1 MEFAYASIDYGRLE
15 QSLIVLLL
23 RLVTYRFRSMI
34 VIAISFSQYI
44 LVIDVFPLRSFL
56 CVTIRTGI
64 LAALPVSI
72 SVVILISIL
81 G

>member
-23 RLVTYRFRSMI
+23 RLVTYRFRRLI

-44 LVIDVFPLRSFL
+44 LVIDVFPYVRFY
-56 CVTIRTGI
+56 V
-64 LAALPVSI
+64 
-72 SVVILISIL
+72 
-81 G
+81 